1 MKLTK
6 IDPKYIKNHNPRVG
20 LITLASD
27 FRIEK
32 DFNNVIY
39 GKDIDLYC
47 NRIKCYNPLTNET
60 LKKMADDI
68 PNVTKE
74 ILPDQKLDCVAYG
87 CTSGTIAAG
96 YQAIFEKVNL
106 VKPNTKVTTPITSAL
121 NALKALGINNLSIFT
136 PYTDEINQS
145 VINYFKIEG
154 GIEILELSYFDIASD
169 LDIGKVDPQHLF
181 ETLSKIDLS
190 KSDALFVSCTALPVL
205 SVINELEKK
214 INKVVL
220 SSNQT
225 LIWDTLREINYN
237 DKVKGFGE
245 LFNN

>member
-6 IDPKYIKNHNPRVG
+6 IEPQFIEKENPRIG

-32 DFNNVIY
+32 DFNNIIY

-47 NRIKCYNPLTNET
+47 NRIQCYNPLTNET
-60 LKKMADDI
+60 LKKMADNI
-68 PNVTKE
+68 PNVAKD

-96 YQAIFEKVNL
+96 YQSIFEKVNS
-106 VKPNTKVTTPITSAL
+106 VKPKTKVTTPITSAINAMKSL
-121 NALKALGINNLSIFT
+121 NIKKLSIFT
-136 PYTDEINQS
+136 PYTNEINKS
-145 VINYFKIEG
+145 VINYFEKEN
-154 GIEILELSYFDIASD
+154 IEIDELSYFDIASD
-169 LDIGKVDPQHLF
+169 LDIGKVDPQYLF
-181 ETLSKIDLS
+181 DALSKIDIS
-190 KSDALFVSCTALPVL
+190 KSDALFISCTALPVL
-205 SVINELEKK
+205 SLINELEKK

-225 LIWDTLREINYN
+225 LIWDTLKEINYN
-237 DKVKGFGE
+237 DKVEGFGE

>member
-1 MKLTK
+1 MKLNK
-6 IDPKYIKNHNPRVG
+6 IEPKFIKKNNPRIG

-32 DFNNVIY
+32 DFNDIIY
-39 GKDIDLYC
+39 GKNIDLYS
-47 NRIKCYNPLTNET
+47 NRINCYNPLTNET

-68 PNVTKE
+68 PEVTKN

-96 YQAIFEKVNL
+96 YQSIYEKVNL
-106 VKPNTKVTTPITSAL
+106 AKPNTKVTTPITSAI
-121 NALKALGINNLSIFT
+121 NALKALKINKVSIFT

-145 VINYFKIEG
+145 VINYFKDEK
-154 GIEILELSYFDIASD
+154 IEISELSYFDIASD

-181 ETLSKIDLS
+181 DVLVKQDLS
-190 KSDALFVSCTALPVL
+190 NSDALFVSCTALPVL
-205 SVINELEKK
+205 SIINEIEKK
-214 INKVVL
+214 LGKVIL

-225 LIWDTLREINYN
+225 LIWDTLKQVNN
-237 DKVKGFGE
+237 QNKVDGYGV

>member
-6 IDPKYIKNHNPRVG
+6 IEPKFVKKHNLRVG

-27 FRIEK
+27 LRIEK

-39 GKDIDLYC
+39 NKEIDLYC
-47 NRIKCYNPLTNET
+47 NRIQSYNPLTNEM

-68 PNVTKE
+68 PKVTKD

-87 CTSGTIAAG
+87 CTSGTIAVG
-96 YQAIFEKVNL
+96 YSSIFKKVNL
-106 VKPNTKVTTPITSAL
+106 VKPNTKVTTPITSAI
-121 NALKALGINNLSIFT
+121 NALKVLNIKKISIFT

-145 VINYFKIEG
+145 VINYFKKEN
-154 GIEILELSYFDIASD
+154 IEISELTYFNIASD
-169 LDIGKVDPQHLF
+169 LDIGKVNPEYLF
-181 ETLSKIDLS
+181 DILSKIDLS

-205 SVINELEKK
+205 SIIKDLEKK
-214 INKVVL
+214 MGKVIL

-225 LIWDTLREINYN
+225 LIWDTLKQINFN
-237 DKVKGFGE
+237 NEVKGYGE